1 MTDDESPPDGDGHGI
16 VDTEYRR
23 VFAEDLDTTL
33 DLATWEGGWDWE
45 RLIAGL
51 GPHIVDSESREER
64 VRTDVRNKIL
74 PSLKD
79 STRLK
84 EAGVYEAS
92 PEWLKTV
99 FEGLLFPGRVAAVNS
114 IVAAHDSLSLG
125 ITQIGIAVVGYGG
138 VSGNFSQQ
146 LFRRDMTTKNND
158 ALREVMDCLRQ
169 RHDRSGLGQRDSL
182 STLARRGIRAYAER
196 AILMDRVQAEWRLGL
211 GNPCSREM
219 LSGSGYTR
227 LLRASLGV
235 LRRLILKHKKFVF
248 VSEALDERA
257 YLTLG
262 SALRPGEY
270 AILYTLEADS
280 TYFVERWQYDTG
292 VAEEALAFVR
302 ECCPQVLIGLFRSSE
317 HAPPR
322 LFYAHRE
329 HVHIAAH
336 IALADSLLRS
346 ERGFPMLLDV
356 AGAACRGIF
365 GPESFQGLVNDAYTR
380 AGAKLHYFGER

>member
-1 MTDDESPPDGDGHGI
+1 MSDDENPQGGDGHGI
-16 VDTEYRR
+16 VDEEYQR
-23 VFAEDLDTTL
+23 VFSENLDTTL
-33 DLATWEGGWDWE
+33 DLATWEKGWDWE

-51 GPHIVDSESREER
+51 GSHIIDSEKREEF
-64 VRTDVRNKIL
+64 VRTAVRNKIL
-74 PSLKD
+74 PSLKAR
-79 STRLK
+79 TRLD

-92 PEWLKTV
+92 AEWLKTV

-138 VSGNFSQQ
+138 QSGNFSQQ
-146 LFRRDMTTKNND
+146 LFRRDMTTRNDD
-158 ALREVMDCLRQ
+158 ALKGVMDCLRQ
-169 RHDRSGLGQRDSL
+169 RHDRSGLVHRDSL

-196 AILMDRVQAEWRLGL
+196 AILMDRVKTEWRLGQ

-235 LRRLILKHKKFVF
+235 LRRLILEHKKFVF
-248 VSEALDERA
+248 VSESLNERG

-262 SALRPGEY
+262 GALKAGEY
-270 AILYTLEADS
+270 ALIHTLESDS
-280 TYFVERWQYDTG
+280 NYFVERWQYDDG
-292 VAEEALAFVR
+292 VAEEAFDFVR
-302 ECCPQVLIGLFRSSE
+302 ECCPQVLIGLFRVSE
-317 HAPPR
+317 AAPPR

-336 IALADSLLRS
+336 IALADSLLRP

-356 AGAACRGIF
+356 AGASCRGIF
-365 GPESFQGLVNDAYTR
+365 GPESFLGLVNDAYTR